1 MPLQLHTT
9 ARAVTSDDYA
19 PLETTPLTL
28 TAVYK
33 HGFST
38 LDNPAV
44 WEMTLTNTAD
54 APWQGVVKMEY
65 RPAVQNPQ
73 FWLPG
78 FLYGT
83 NRGDAPIRVDNRY
96 PRLRTGDPEFPA
108 SPWWMVRADRLSH
121 PAAFMLDG
129 CRWYGLA
136 AAPYFVRRNGK
147 LKPWQPGAKG
157 EFAQFAGFTCSLE
170 NGSVGYTLGYENAPY
185 LFVQSHNIKP
195 RAPMGGNCLT
205 LAAGES
211 VTFPLYT
218 YNIYAVD
225 GPRTLYAALEQI
237 YAQWHT
243 PPRRGAS
250 PAQAAALL
258 AGAVAR
264 DAWLPDDKNY
274 IGITKE
280 KPDGSYEKN
289 KIFSISWTNGLSAAV
304 PNLLAALRLGDE
316 TIRAQ
321 SLACIDNIVQNSLD
335 PRCGLP
341 NETWDPD
348 HGWSCRGWWF
358 DGMYTGGHSG
368 YLIGQTLYYIL
379 KAYRA
384 EAAHGHDHPDWLAF
398 VQGVV
403 PRLAAA
409 RNGDEE
415 YPFTLS
421 EQTGAGLEYDSLGSA
436 WCLAAEAA
444 LMQLTGDTADLPA
457 MERSEAHYY
466 DTFVRRAVCYGGP
479 LDTNKTVDSEGVLA
493 YIRAARLLHELTGRA
508 VYLDH
513 LRDALCYEYS
523 FKFCYNVPVQVPPL
537 SRLSWSSCGGSIT
550 SVANPHIHPMSCT
563 VADEMI
569 YYLKHRPDAYIES
582 RLKDTVG
589 WSLQTFNTFDREYDY
604 GRAGWMSERF
614 CHCEGLL
621 VQTYPDGS
629 PASTW
634 FALMPWACGSVL
646 EGLCGDWW
654 DYLKEEA
661 VRNI

>member
-1 MPLQLHTT
+1 MMMQFACT
-9 ARAVTSDDYA
+9 ARSADDEDYR
-19 PLETTPLTL
+19 PLAETPLTL
-28 TAVYK
+28 DFAYD
-33 HGFST
+33 HGVST
-38 LDNPAV
+38 LADPAV
-44 WEMTLTNTAD
+44 WQVTLTNNAD
-54 APWQGVVKMEY
+54 APWRGVVKLEHCVACDAP
-65 RPAVQNPQ
+65 R
-73 FWLPG
+73 FFLPG
-78 FLYGT
+78 FLYGR
-83 NRGDAPIRVDNRY
+83 NRGEAPIRVDNRY
-96 PRLRTGDPEFPA
+96 PRLRAGTPEFPA

-121 PAAFMLDG
+121 PAAFLLDG
-129 CRWYGLA
+129 GRWYGLS
-136 AAPYFVRRNGK
+136 AAPYFVRQNGV
-147 LKPWQPGAKG
+147 LQPWQPGRAG
-157 EFAQFAGFTCSLE
+157 TFAQFAGFTCSL
-170 NGSVGYTLGYENAPY
+170 NTGSVGYTLGYENAPW

-195 RAPMGGNCLT
+195 RAPMGENCLT

-211 VTFPLYT
+211 VAFPLYL
-218 YNIYAVD
+218 YDFVAVD
-225 GPRTLYAALEQI
+225 GERTLYAALEAV
-237 YAQWHT
+237 YGLWHT
-243 PPRRGAS
+243 PPRPGTTPS
-250 PAQAAALL
+250 HAAELL
-258 AGAVAR
+258 AGAVTR

-274 IGITKE
+274 VGITKE
-280 KPDGSYEKN
+280 RSDGSYEQN

-304 PNLLAALRLGDE
+304 PCLQAAHRLGDK
-316 TIRAQ
+316 TIRAAA
-321 SLACIDNIVQNSLD
+321 LACIDNIVQNSLD

-341 NETWDPD
+341 NETWDAEN
-348 HGWSCRGWWF
+348 GWSCRGWWF

-368 YLIGQTLYYIL
+368 YLVGQTLYYIL
-379 KAYRA
+379 KAYRL
-384 EAAHGHDHPDWLAF
+384 EAARGIDHPDWLAF
-398 VQGVV
+398 AQGVV

-409 RNGDEE
+409 RNGDGE

-457 MERSEAHYY
+457 MERSEVHYY
-466 DTFVRRAVCYGGP
+466 DAFIRRAECYGGP
-479 LDTNKTVDSEGVLA
+479 PDTSKAVDSEGVLA
-493 YIRAARLLHELTGRA
+493 YIRVARLLHELTGKA

-537 SRLSWSSCGGSIT
+537 SRLGWSSCGGSIT

-563 VADEMI
+563 VADEMF
-569 YYLKHRPDAYIES
+569 YYLRRRPDAYIES

-629 PASTW
+629 LASTW

-646 EGLCGDWW
+646 EGVCGTWW
-654 DYLKEEA
+654 DYKEKE
-661 VRNI
+661 VNLV

>member
-1 MPLQLHTT
+1 
-9 ARAVTSDDYA
+9 
-19 PLETTPLTL
+19 
-28 TAVYK
+28 
-33 HGFST
+33 
-38 LDNPAV
+38 
-44 WEMTLTNTAD
+44 
-54 APWQGVVKMEY
+54 
-65 RPAVQNPQ
+65 
-73 FWLPG
+73 
-78 FLYGT
+78 
-83 NRGDAPIRVDNRY
+83 
-96 PRLRTGDPEFPA
+96 
-108 SPWWMVRADRLSH
+108 MVRADRLSH
-121 PAAFMLDG
+121 PAAFLLDG
-129 CRWYGLA
+129 GRWYGLS
-136 AAPYFVRRNGK
+136 AAPYFVRQNGV
-147 LKPWQPGAKG
+147 LQPWQPGRA
-157 EFAQFAGFTCSLE
+157 ETFAQFAGFTCSL
-170 NGSVGYTLGYENAPY
+170 NTGSVGYTLGYENAPW

-195 RAPMGGNCLT
+195 RAPMGENCLT

-211 VTFPLYT
+211 VAFPLYL
-218 YNIYAVD
+218 YDFVAVD
-225 GPRTLYAALEQI
+225 GERTLYAALEAV
-237 YAQWHT
+237 YGLWHT
-243 PPRRGAS
+243 PPRPGTTPS
-250 PAQAAALL
+250 HAAELL
-258 AGAVAR
+258 AGAVTR

-274 IGITKE
+274 VGITKE
-280 KPDGSYEKN
+280 RSDGSYEQN

-304 PNLLAALRLGDE
+304 PCLQAAHRLGDK
-316 TIRAQ
+316 TIRAAA
-321 SLACIDNIVQNSLD
+321 LACIDNIVQNSLD

-341 NETWDPD
+341 NETWDAEN
-348 HGWSCRGWWF
+348 GWSCRGWWF

-368 YLIGQTLYYIL
+368 YLVGQTLYYIL
-379 KAYRA
+379 KAYRL
-384 EAAHGHDHPDWLAF
+384 EAARGIDHPDWLAF

-409 RNGDEE
+409 RNGDGE

-457 MERSEAHYY
+457 MERSEVHYY
-466 DTFVRRAVCYGGP
+466 DAFIRRAECYGGP
-479 LDTNKTVDSEGVLA
+479 PDTSKAVDSEGVLA
-493 YIRAARLLHELTGRA
+493 YIRVARLLHELTGKA

-537 SRLSWSSCGGSIT
+537 SRLGWSSCGGSIT

-563 VADEMI
+563 VADEMF
-569 YYLKHRPDAYIES
+569 YYLRCRPDAYIES

-629 PASTW
+629 LASTW

-646 EGLCGDWW
+646 EGVCGTWW
-654 DYLKEEA
+654 NYKGNTA
-661 VRNI
+661 